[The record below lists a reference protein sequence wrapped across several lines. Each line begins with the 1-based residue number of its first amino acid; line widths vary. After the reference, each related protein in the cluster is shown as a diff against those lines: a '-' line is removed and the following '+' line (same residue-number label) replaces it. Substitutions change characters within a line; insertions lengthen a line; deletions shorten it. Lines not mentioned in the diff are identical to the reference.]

1 MKEWVTRNG
10 EYYPAYQD
18 PYGWYY
24 QSMLSSKYLSNL
36 QLTAEMTV
44 LESNKIKLL
53 RKRKFRNVEY
63 L

>member
-1 MKEWVTRNG
+1 M
-10 EYYPAYQD
+10 YYPTYQD

-24 QSMLSSKYLSNL
+24 QPMLSSKYLSNL